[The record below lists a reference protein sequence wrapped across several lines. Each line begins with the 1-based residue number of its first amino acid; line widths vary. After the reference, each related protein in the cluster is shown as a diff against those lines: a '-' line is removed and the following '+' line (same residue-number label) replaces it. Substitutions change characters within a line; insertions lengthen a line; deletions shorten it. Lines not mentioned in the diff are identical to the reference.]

1 MNCNKCNSA
10 SVTHNSSV
18 ENILYKGQELPVEMD
33 YSVCQDCEREF
44 IATEQIQTNDKRVR
58 IAENEYTIREQE
70 QRLDRL
76 RAENKRLEAV
86 LEENSDEWW
95 SQLAELKHVANLEA
109 ENERLL
115 KYIDD
120 LEAYDAMMQ
129 VVPLEENS
137 DEG

>member
-58 IAENEYTIREQE
+58 
-70 QRLDRL
+70 
-76 RAENKRLEAV
+76 
-86 LEENSDEWW
+86 
-95 SQLAELKHVANLEA
+95 
-109 ENERLL
+109 
-115 KYIDD
+115 
-120 LEAYDAMMQ
+120 DA
-129 VVPLEENS
+129 PS
-137 DEG
+137 A